1 MLDDGKKKVR
11 WGRRIMFAI
20 LFVFGAWLLATS
32 FIFVPPHT
40 MVAVRGWDGTTAFV
54 NEGDK
59 KLLKLRLY
67 IPNVIG
73 YKEEEVK
80 LPAVKEDS
88 TSFAFYTA
96 DQVTGESEDIM
107 KARAYFI
114 DVKFKVTDWLK
125 YLKIDLDELNEER
138 KQAGPYYPLIKL
150 RAGIIAD
157 LIASVIRSGGTVDRF
172 GRPIKTEDG
181 RPAMDLSSRI
191 NYFQGELTSRRNI
204 VICLM
209 DAFGLKTLEEIKN
222 YLKEKEPWMYF
233 AGVSTF
239 EQLADQFKEIQEY
252 TMSELVKGLT
262 PEGGQQRFIFG
273 TDRLKLFAQAHRAWL
288 YQGFLMDAKQNL
300 EQIDLQRKEFTE
312 NVDKVYSKDLRLQ
325 AELFVDSF
333 KAWIKISGGDIQ
345 FIPSQDRL
353 NQDYQMF
360 VGQIQYNIALAFR
373 GAGIEALKEAVMEA
387 EKQFIKSPLEEEE
400 RLEAEKI
407 VIDFFDLMKQEVPA
421 ELGQLS
427 NQELTEI
434 YKYYEQESNLKE
446 NLSPKTLSYVG
457 LKITAAYVEAVA
469 EKTEEAE
476 KFLAE
481 IKIAKEFY
489 EDMKVKLQGQQ
500 VDSMQAVEEYFQTKG
515 DLLQVG
521 SYFIN
526 FSWQEGIIGRQKV
539 QWETIVEEELIP
551 FFQHYLISDDELPMA
566 MRRITAEENEALWDA
581 AIQEVLEGKDITQ
594 YSSIWIHYLKEGET
608 LAQIIQEYD
617 VSWKSLFGPTPRQ
630 IVMQMVFRSLLEE
643 EETVEFNQLVT
654 QAMESGDYT
663 VVYEFAKDIPLKS
676 LPGRMDNVIFVSKVE
691 EEYSEEWFELDEI
704 NREKREKI
712 IKRYFWPWVEKFA
725 SRVIEDYFYS
735 PDSPWVDYVENMY
748 GVELLEVKL
757 RIENDEIV
765 DKGGSI
771 RLEYYDLYKR
781 EAENWTVEEEEE
793 KEE

>member
-1 MLDDGKKKVR
+1 ML
-11 WGRRIMFAI
+11 AI
-20 LFVFGAWLLATS
+20 LVIVGVWLLATS
-32 FIFVPPHT
+32 FVSVPPHT

-59 KLLKLRLY
+59 KLIKLRLY

-73 YKEEEVK
+73 YKEETVEF
-80 LPAVKEDS
+80 PAIKDVS

-107 KARAYFI
+107 EARAYFI

-125 YLKIDLDELNEER
+125 YLKIDLDKLNEER
-138 KQAGPYYPLIKL
+138 KQAGPYFPLIKL
-150 RAGIIAD
+150 RAGIIAEP
-157 LIASVIRSGGTVDRF
+157 IASVIRSGGTVDRF

-181 RPAMDLSSRI
+181 RPAMDLSNRI

-209 DAFGLKTLEEIKN
+209 NAFGLETLEEIKN
-222 YLKEKEPWMYF
+222 YLREQEPWMYF

-239 EQLADQFKEIQEY
+239 EQLADQYKEIQEY

-300 EQIDLQRKEFTE
+300 EQIDLQRKQFAE
-312 NVDKVYSKDLRLQ
+312 NVDKVDKTLRLQ

-333 KAWIKISGGDIQ
+333 KAWIKMDGGSIKFIQ
-345 FIPSQDRL
+345 NQEQLSQNYQTFI
-353 NQDYQMF
+353 
-360 VGQIQYNIALAFR
+360 GQVQYNIALAFR

-387 EKQFIKSPLEEEE
+387 EKQFVESPLEEEE
-400 RLEAEKI
+400 RLKAEEI
-407 VIDFFDLMKQEVPA
+407 VIGFFDLVKQEVPA

-446 NLSPKTLSYVG
+446 ELSPKTLNYVG
-457 LKITAAYVEAVA
+457 LKVTTAYVEAVA

-476 KFLAE
+476 KFLGE

-500 VDSMQAVEEYFQTKG
+500 VDSMQAVEEYLQTKG

-526 FSWQEGIIGRQKV
+526 FSWQEEGIGWQKV
-539 QWETIVEEELIP
+539 QWQKVVEEELIP
-551 FFQHYLISDDELPMA
+551 FFQHYLISDGELPMA
-566 MRRITAEENEALWDA
+566 IRRITAEENEALWEA
-581 AIQEVLEGKDITQ
+581 AIQEVLEGEDITG
-594 YSSIWIHYLKEGET
+594 YSLSWIHYVKEGET
-608 LAQIIQEYD
+608 LTEIIQKYE
-617 VSWKSLFGPTPRQ
+617 VSWKSLFGPTPRSMVVP
-630 IVMQMVFRSLLEE
+630 IVFRSLEE
-643 EETVEFNQLVT
+643 EGMAEFNQLVT
-654 QAMESGDYT
+654 QAMENGDYT
-663 VVYEFAKDIPLKS
+663 AVYEFAKDIPLKS
-676 LPGRMDNVIFVSKVE
+676 LSSRMDNVIFVSKVE

-735 PDSPWVDYVENMY
+735 PNSPWVDYVENMY

-771 RLEYYDLYKR
+771 KLEYYDLYLS
-781 EAENWTVEEEEE
+781 EAENWTV
-793 KEE
+793 KEEGEE